1 MPIRDAGGL
10 EFAVMLGIAILAYA
24 GAPIYI
30 VPIGASVL
38 ILTTIYEYAPLQ
50 PRLVRAGANALAGS
64 MFATAAMSLAF
75 ASLCFA
81 IGRVFAWLIAG

>member
-1 MPIRDAGGL
+1 MQIRDAGGL

-24 GAPIYI
+24 GAPYY
-30 VPIGASVL
+30 VALLGASLL

-50 PRLVRAGANALAGS
+50 PRLARAGGSAVAGS
-64 MFATAAMSLAF
+64 MLVTAATSLAF

-81 IGRVFAWLIAG
+81 IGRTFAWLIAG

>member
-1 MPIRDAGGL
+1 MQIRDAGGL

-24 GAPIYI
+24 GAPYY
-30 VPIGASVL
+30 VALLGASL
-38 ILTTIYEYAPLQ
+38 LMLTTLYEHAPLQ
-50 PRLVRAGANALAGS
+50 PRLARAGASAMAGS

-81 IGRVFAWLIAG
+81 IGRLFAWLIAT